1 MASLLLDSS
10 KSPDS
15 PRPFLND
22 PGARW
27 WHVSARSFT
36 SHGHNFLQK
45 EFIISGFHGFFYN
58 TDGIFIGADFQTFM
72 IFLLGFFSIV
82 LTVLSMEHH
91 V

>member
-10 KSPDS
+10 QSPDS

-22 PGARW
+22 PGARS
-27 WHVSARSFT
+27 WHVSARSLT
-36 SHGHNFLQK
+36 SHGYSFLQK
-45 EFIISGFHGFFYN
+45 EFITSGFHGFFYN
-58 TDGIFIGADFQTFM
+58 TDGIFNGIDFQTFM
-72 IFLLGFFSIV
+72 ICLLGFSSVV

>member
-10 KSPDS
+10 QSPDS

-22 PGARW
+22 PGARS
-27 WHVSARSFT
+27 WHVSARSLT
-36 SHGHNFLQK
+36 SHGYSFLQK
-45 EFIISGFHGFFYN
+45 EFITSGFHGFFFN
-58 TDGIFIGADFQTFM
+58 TDGIFSGIDFQTFM
-72 IFLLGFFSIV
+72 IFLLGFSSIV